1 MSQNFTFGSR
11 EEYRANLPE
20 LLADLQARIANEGG
34 CVVNVQAIDQH
45 SEEQRKR
52 LNAACGD
59 LERQIRLTEDGRYV
73 HVSEAPFGKKLS
85 KDDWRGMFMAV
96 LHGMRSVPNPEG
108 PGFIVLS
115 RSSQRLSRK
124 KFQDAITLINAF
136 GDQRG
141 VSWTDPKWI
150 SLMKSLQE
158 AA

>member
-1 MSQNFTFGSR
+1 MSRNFTFGSAD
-11 EEYRANLPE
+11 EYRSGLPE
-20 LLADLQARIANEGG
+20 LLADLQAKIQAEGG
-34 CVVNVQAIDQH
+34 CIVNVQAIDQH
-45 SEEQRKR
+45 SDEQRKR

-73 HVSEAPFGKKLS
+73 HVSEAPFGQQLS

-108 PGFIVLS
+108 AGFIVLS

-136 GDQRG
+136 GDTRG
-141 VSWTDPKWI
+141 VAWTDPKWR
-150 SLMKSLQE
+150 SLMESLQ
-158 AA
+158 AAA